1 MRLPIPWKKNR
12 LPPFTCT
19 NHLYFTTSNL
29 TRLITM
35 LSSPPPPPSS
45 NSLASTHLQ
54 SSPQNHQ
61 LISILEQCRT
71 MKELKQIHSQMIRT
85 GLIRSPVERRRLL
98 SFCCTQQSGEMDYA
112 RLLFDEMP
120 NPDLFDWNSMI
131 RGYSNRH
138 FPEAAVLVY
147 VEMLARGFVPD
158 DYTFPFLLK
167 AFTRDAAVELGDE
180 LHAHALKFGLSS
192 NAHVRNALIRMYST
206 SGEIDTARELFE
218 RSSKR
223 DAVMWNAMIS
233 GYNRSKQFVES
244 LKLFEGMMKASVPPT
259 PVTYISVLSACA
271 RSKHLEY
278 GARIHGVI
286 KESGML
292 PNLKIE
298 NALIDMY
305 AECGDMDEAWRLFE
319 GMKVQD
325 VISWTAVVA
334 GFADSGEID
343 RARMLFDQMPERD
356 SISWTAMIDGYVRA
370 SRFKEALEIFRVMQ
384 VANVRPDEFTMV
396 GVLAACAQLGALGVG
411 EWMRLYME
419 RNKIRIDIFVGNALI
434 DMYSKCGSVERALEI
449 FNMMHRRDKYTWTA
463 IIMGLAVNG
472 REEEALD
479 LFSKMLGTSVRPDE
493 ITYIGVL
500 SACTHAGLVDEGREF
515 FSSMITEHGIMPNVA
530 HYGCLVDLLARA
542 GQLEEAL
549 ETINNMPMKPNST
562 VWGALLGAC
571 RIHRDVEMAELA
583 AEHLLE
589 LDPENNAAYVLL
601 SNIYAKCGKWDEV
614 RKVRQM
620 MMDRGIKKTPGCSL
634 IEVNGEVHEFVAGDR
649 SHPGSDRIYSKLEE
663 MGKELK
669 FAGYVPDTSE
679 VFLDVGEEEKENAVY
694 WHSEKLAIAFG
705 LISLQSGVII
715 RVVKNLRMCFDCH
728 NAVQF
733 VSAVYDREIVVRDR
747 TRFHHFRGG
756 LCSCNDYW

>member
-1 MRLPIPWKKNR
+1 
-12 LPPFTCT
+12 
-19 NHLYFTTSNL
+19 
-29 TRLITM
+29 
-35 LSSPPPPPSS
+35 
-45 NSLASTHLQ
+45 
-54 SSPQNHQ
+54 
-61 LISILEQCRT
+61 
-71 MKELKQIHSQMIRT
+71 
-85 GLIRSPVERRRLL
+85 
-98 SFCCTQQSGEMDYA
+98 
-112 RLLFDEMP
+112 
-120 NPDLFDWNSMI
+120 MI
-131 RGYSNRH
+131 RGHSNRCS
-138 FPEAAVLVY
+138 PEAAVLVY

-158 DYTFPFLLK
+158 DYTLPFLLK

-206 SGEIDTARELFE
+206 SGEIDTARELFD

-233 GYNRSKQFVES
+233 GYNKSKQFVES
-244 LKLFEGMMKASVPPT
+244 LKLFEGMVKASAIPT
-259 PVTYISVLSACA
+259 PVTYISVLSTCA
-271 RSKHLEY
+271 RLKDLEY
-278 GARIHGVI
+278 GARIHGII
-286 KESGML
+286 KESMIL

-298 NALIDMY
+298 NALIAMY

-334 GFADSGEID
+334 GFANSGQIE

-356 SISWTAMIDGYVRA
+356 SVSWTAMIDGYVQA
-370 SRFKEALEIFRVMQ
+370 SHFKEALEVFQAMQ

-396 GVLAACAQLGALGVG
+396 SVLAACAQLGALGVG
-411 EWMRLYME
+411 EWIRVYME
-419 RNKIRIDIFVGNALI
+419 RNKIKIDIFVGNALI
-434 DMYSKCGSVERALEI
+434 GMYSKCGSVEHALEI
-449 FNMMHRRDKYTWTA
+449 FYMMRRRDKFTWTA

-472 REEEALD
+472 YEEEALH
-479 LFSKMLGTSVRPDE
+479 LFSKMLGTSMRPDE

-515 FSSMITEHGIMPNVA
+515 FSSMITTHGIMPNVT
-530 HYGCLVDLLARA
+530 HYGCLVDLLGRA
-542 GQLEEAL
+542 GHLREAL

-583 AEHLLE
+583 AKHLLE
-589 LDPENNAAYVLL
+589 LEPDNSAAYMLL
-601 SNIYAKCGKWDEV
+601 SNIYAKCNKWDEV

-620 MMDRGIKKTPGCSL
+620 IMDRGIKKTPGCSL

-649 SHPGSDRIYSKLEE
+649 SHPGSIEIYSKLEE
-663 MGKELK
+663 MCKELK
-669 FAGYVPDTSE
+669 CAGYVPDTSE
-679 VFLDVGEEEKENAVY
+679 VFLDVGEEEKENALS

-705 LISLQSGVII
+705 LIRSQSGVAI

-728 NAVQF
+728 NAIKF
-733 VSAVYDREIVVRDR
+733 VSRLYKREIVVRDR

-756 LCSCNDYW
+756 SCSCNDYW